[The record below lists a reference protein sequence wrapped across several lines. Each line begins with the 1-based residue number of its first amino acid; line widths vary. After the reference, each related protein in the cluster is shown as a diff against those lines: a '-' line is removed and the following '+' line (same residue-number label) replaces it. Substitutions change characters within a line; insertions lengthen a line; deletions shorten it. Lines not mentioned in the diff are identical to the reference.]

1 LSSQKVELRDASW
14 PYVVA
19 TACSSSARAHEGGA
33 CFVVKRVV
41 LRCFLLAN
49 AFGTRLI
56 SFLSS
61 LFERWPASKISQG
74 GAFSEERKVAIPT
87 RVHVS
92 GDIDL
97 IYYQHPEAQLRVAV
111 EDASDL
117 AGVSTRVESGVLV
130 IDRALSP
137 ASAEGRRVVVGVTS
151 PALSSITASG
161 DSTVEITYIDREQIH
176 IVVSDAAEVLVNGV
190 SEILAANVTGG
201 GILDARSL
209 RATNAHCRVQGRG
222 RLAVTAL
229 GHIHAHVTDT
239 GLARV
244 YGNPPRRDESRLNA
258 GRIMYS

>member
-1 LSSQKVELRDASW
+1 M
-14 PYVVA
+14 
-19 TACSSSARAHEGGA
+19 
-33 CFVVKRVV
+33 
-41 LRCFLLAN
+41 LAK

-56 SFLSS
+56 SFL
-61 LFERWPASKISQG
+61 FGVFGRWLAPEASRG
-74 GAFSEERKVAIPT
+74 GVFSEERKLAIPT
-87 RVHVS
+87 RVHVR
-92 GDIDL
+92 GDIGL
-97 IYYQHPEAQLRVAV
+97 IYYQHPETQLRIAV

-117 AGVSTRVESGVLV
+117 ATVSTRVESGVLM

-137 ASAEGRRVVVGVTS
+137 VASEGRRVVVGVTS

-161 DSTVEITYIDREQIH
+161 GSTVDITYIDREQIH

-190 SEILAANVTGG
+190 SEILSANVTDG

-222 RLAVTAL
+222 RLSVTAL

-244 YGNPPRRDESRLNA
+244 YGNPPRRDESRLDA
-258 GRIMYS
+258 GRIMYG